1 MAEEKNDLEY
11 QNEAYHKVEKSRLQA
26 FMDLFKR
33 QKALPEASETKH
45 KKTNISMETSMNL
58 RAFRRNLVEKVGEF
72 FQSLSRIGSPKKD
85 ENPNKFAKEVV
96 GNTTIDKSVEKTRN
110 DDDAIHSQGPRYFPG
125 DVSIKK
131 VHEPVNTVILAE
143 TIVENDLDN
152 EILDDVAE
160 HDSSIDTG
168 KIDVDDTFKGS
179 KTSELETSSINVA
192 AHDELGK
199 NPNTNTNK
207 VIIPG
212 SVDKIKKVEEKD
224 GPEL

>member
-45 KKTNISMETSMNL
+45 KRTNVSMETSMNI

-96 GNTTIDKSVEKTRN
+96 GNTVIDKSAEKTRN
-110 DDDAIHSQGPRYFPG
+110 NDDAIHSQEPRYFPG

-131 VHEPVNTVILAE
+131 VHEPANTVILAE
-143 TIVENDLDN
+143 TSVEHDLD
-152 EILDDVAE
+152 EELTDDITE
-160 HDSSIDTG
+160 LDSSIDTG
-168 KIDVDDTFKGS
+168 KIDVDDDFKS
-179 KTSELETSSINVA
+179 TKTSSIETSNITVSQN
-192 AHDELGK
+192 DLNK
-199 NPNTNTNK
+199 NMNK

-212 SVDKIKKVEEKD
+212 TINKTTKKVEEHD
-224 GPEL
+224 GPDL

>member
-11 QNEAYHKVEKSRLQA
+11 QNEAYHKVEKSRIQA

-45 KKTNISMETSMNL
+45 KRTNVSMETSMNI

-85 ENPNKFAKEVV
+85 DNLNKFAKEVV
-96 GNTTIDKSVEKTRN
+96 GNPELNKATEKTRN
-110 DDDAIHSQGPRYFPG
+110 DDESIHSQEPRYYPG

-131 VHEPVNTVILAE
+131 VHEPARTVILAE
-143 TIVENDLDN
+143 TSPEVEKT
-152 EILDDVAE
+152 AE
-160 HDSSIDTG
+160 ELETDSSIDTG
-168 KIDVDDTFKGS
+168 KIDVDDDFKS
-179 KTSELETSSINVA
+179 TKTSSIEASNITVSQNDA
-192 AHDELGK
+192 NK
-199 NPNTNTNK
+199 NLNK

-212 SVDKIKKVEEKD
+212 SINKTTKKVEEHD
-224 GPEL
+224 GPDL